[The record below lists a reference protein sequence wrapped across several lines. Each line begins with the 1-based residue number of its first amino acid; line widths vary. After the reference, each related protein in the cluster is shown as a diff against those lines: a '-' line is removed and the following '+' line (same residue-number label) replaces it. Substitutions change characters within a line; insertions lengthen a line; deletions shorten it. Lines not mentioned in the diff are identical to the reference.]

1 MPTRTADAE
10 WNGALTDGAGTMRF
24 GSGAFE
30 GPYSF
35 ASRFTDEAG
44 RTGTNPEELIAG
56 AAAGCYSMALSGD
69 LGGAG
74 HAVTSVRTTADVTVE
89 KNGGGFTITAITLR
103 TEAEVAGVDEDEF
116 QRIAEGTRQNCPVAR
131 LLAGAPITVEAKLL

>member
-10 WNGALTDGAGTMRF
+10 WNGPLIDGAGTMRF

-35 ASRFTDEAG
+35 SSRFTDEAG

-74 HAVTSVRTTADVTVE
+74 HTVTSVRTTADVTVE
-89 KNGGGFTITAITLR
+89 KDGAGFTITGIALR
-103 TEAEVAGVDEDEF
+103 TEAEVPGVDEDEF
-116 QRIAEGTRQNCPVAR
+116 QRIAEGTKQNCPVAR
-131 LLAGAPITVEAKLL
+131 LLTGAPVTLEAKLL

>member
-10 WNGALTDGAGTMRF
+10 WNGHLTDGAGTMRF

-44 RTGTNPEELIAG
+44 RTGTNPEELVAG

-69 LGGAG
+69 LGAAG
-74 HAVTSVRTTADVTVE
+74 HNVTSVRTTADVTVE
-89 KNGGGFTITAITLR
+89 KDGGGFTITGIILR
-103 TEAEVAGVDEDEF
+103 TEAEVAGVDGDEF

-131 LLAGAPITVEAKLL
+131 LLTGAPLTLEAKLN